1 MIVYCAIH
9 LYFMGF
15 DLDFYR
21 CVKWMF
27 VSSISV
33 VMAIPRKD
41 LFGP

>member
-1 MIVYCAIH
+1 
-9 LYFMGF
+9 
-15 DLDFYR
+15 
-21 CVKWMF
+21 MF

>member
-1 MIVYCAIH
+1 
-9 LYFMGF
+9 MGM
-15 DLDFYR
+15 DFEFYP
-21 CVKWMF
+21 CVKCMF